1 MIMSNRVM
9 SDATNTTMFKSA
21 GILYKHMGP
30 VLNKT
35 EEIRSFKANGR
46 NTMLP
51 TNIVSSLSINMNS
64 DDRIKRQHYN
74 RKFQI
79 LTVYLLS
86 EIRFSAFA
94 AELTRDSIKTFS
106 LSTYL

>member
-1 MIMSNRVM
+1 MSNRVT
-9 SDATNTTMFKSA
+9 SDATITTMFKSA

-30 VLNKT
+30 ILNKT
-35 EEIRSFKANGR
+35 EIRSFKANGR

-64 DDRIKRQHYN
+64 EDKIKRQRYN

>member
-1 MIMSNRVM
+1 MIMSNRVT
-9 SDATNTTMFKSA
+9 SDATITTMFKSA

-30 VLNKT
+30 ILNKT
-35 EEIRSFKANGR
+35 EIRSFKAKRR